1 MNDILKR
8 SIVSMVVIGCGN
20 TMAFAESDNSAE
32 SNWEG
37 FYVGLSL
44 GILSG
49 SASPDTAIEHAGYF
63 TANSTSSD
71 KEQINPILQRKV
83 EGSSVAG
90 SLLLGYNIR
99 SGNLV
104 YGVEADLTGP
114 TSAMSETAS
123 NVAYDTA
130 PSSTFTTKTTVET
143 DFTFSIRPKIGYI
156 NGDFLLYASAG
167 PTIGRFK
174 TTHRYTDT
182 FSSGVDYQFKDE
194 KTSVGLSVSLGAE
207 YAISDSWMV
216 RGDYVYSNY
225 SDILDGEGDIDN
237 DGATDDIN
245 YDSSFVSQNVRISVI
260 KQF

>member
-1 MNDILKR
+1 MNNILKR
-8 SIVSMVVIGCGN
+8 SIVSIAVIGCGN
-20 TMAFAESDNSAE
+20 TMVFAESNNSSE

-37 FYVGLSL
+37 FYAGLSL

-63 TANSTSSD
+63 SEEPSGSD
-71 KEQINPILQRKV
+71 KEQINPILQRKIKD
-83 EGSSVAG
+83 SSIVG

-123 NVAYDTA
+123 NVAYDTQ
-130 PSSTFTTKTTVET
+130 PGSTFTTKTTVET
-143 DFTFSIRPKIGYI
+143 DFSLSIRPKIGYI
-156 NGDFLLYASAG
+156 NGDFLLYVSAG

-182 FSSGVDYQFKDE
+182 YVSGIDYLFTDE
-194 KTSVGLSVSLGAE
+194 QTSVGLSVSIGAD

-216 RGDYVYSNY
+216 RADYVYSNY
-225 SDILDGEGDIDN
+225 SDILDGDGDIDK
-237 DGATDDIN
+237 DGATDDIH
-245 YDSSFVSQNVRISVI
+245 YDSSFVSQNVRFSVI

>member
-8 SIVSMVVIGCGN
+8 SIVSMVVVGCGN
-20 TMAFAESDNSAE
+20 TIAFAESNNSSE

-37 FYVGLSL
+37 FYAGLSL

-63 TANSTSSD
+63 TSNSSGSD

-83 EGSSVAG
+83 EDSSVAG

-99 SGNLV
+99 SGHLV

-143 DFTFSIRPKIGYI
+143 DFSFSIRPKIGYI
-156 NGDFLLYASAG
+156 NGDFLLYVSAG
-167 PTIGRFK
+167 PTVGRFK

-182 FSSGVDYQFKDE
+182 FSSGADHEFTDE
-194 KTSVGLSVSLGAE
+194 QTSLGLSVSLGAD

-225 SDILDGEGDIDN
+225 SDILDGEGDIN
-237 DGATDDIN
+237 KDGTNDIN
-245 YDSSFVSQNVRISVI
+245 YDSSFVSQNVRFSVI

>member
-1 MNDILKR
+1 MNNILKR

-20 TMAFAESDNSAE
+20 TMVYAESDNSPE

-37 FYVGLSL
+37 FYAGLSL

-63 TANSTSSD
+63 TATSTSSD
-71 KEQINPILQRKV
+71 KEQINPILQRKI
-83 EGSSVAG
+83 EDSSVAG
-90 SLLLGYNIR
+90 SLLLGYNVR

-123 NVAYDTA
+123 NVAYDTV

-167 PTIGRFK
+167 PTVGRFK

-182 FSSGVDYQFKDE
+182 YSSPVDYQFKDE
-194 KTSVGLSVSLGAE
+194 QTSVGLSVSLGAD

-245 YDSSFVSQNVRISVI
+245 YDSSFVSQNVRFSVI